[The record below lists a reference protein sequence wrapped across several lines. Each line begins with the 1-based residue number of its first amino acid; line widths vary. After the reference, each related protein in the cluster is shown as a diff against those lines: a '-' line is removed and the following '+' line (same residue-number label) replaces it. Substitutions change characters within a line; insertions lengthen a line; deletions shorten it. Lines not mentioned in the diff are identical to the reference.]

1 MDFFSMLLKWL
12 NSLPGAAALGMV
24 WGIMA
29 IGVYITYK
37 ILDVADLTVDGTI
50 CTGAATCALFI
61 TQGFPIP
68 VAIIAAI
75 IAGMLAGFVTG
86 ILHTLLGIPAILAGI
101 LTQLMLWSVNLKIMG
116 TPNISIPNRKYD
128 LWVSLGDPW
137 GSILVLAIFIA
148 VLIGILYWFFG
159 TEAGS
164 AIRATG
170 NNLQMSK
177 AQGIN
182 TDFTKILGLVI
193 SNGVVGLS
201 GALLAQY
208 NSFADISMG
217 NGAIVT
223 GLAAIIIGD
232 VVVSRF
238 ARNFALRLVGVIV
251 GGIIYYFVYQTII
264 FIGLD
269 TDLLKLLAAVVVAA
283 FLAAPYVK
291 KRYFKKT
298 KPSGGGK
305 NA

>member
-68 VAIIAAI
+68 VAIIAAV

-269 TDLLKLLAAVVVAA
+269 TDLLKLLAAVVVAI

>member
-269 TDLLKLLAAVVVAA
+269 TDLLKLLAAVVVAI

>member
-269 TDLLKLLAAVVVAA
+269 TDLLKLLAAVVVAIV
-283 FLAAPYVK
+283 LAAPYVK

>member
-1 MDFFSMLLKWL
+1 MM
-12 NSLPGAAALGMV
+12 
-24 WGIMA
+24 
-29 IGVYITYK
+29 
-37 ILDVADLTVDGTI
+37 
-50 CTGAATCALFI
+50 
-61 TQGFPIP
+61 
-68 VAIIAAI
+68 
-75 IAGMLAGFVTG
+75 AGFVTG

-148 VLIGILYWFFG
+148 VLIGVLYWFFG

-269 TDLLKLLAAVVVAA
+269 TDLLKLLAAVVVAI

-291 KRYFKKT
+291 KRYFNKT

>member
-68 VAIIAAI
+68 VAIIAAV

>member
-86 ILHTLLGIPAILAGI
+86 VLHTLLGIPAILAGI

-148 VLIGILYWFFG
+148 VLIGVLYWFFG

-269 TDLLKLLAAVVVAA
+269 TDLLKLLAAVVVAI

-291 KRYFKKT
+291 KRYFNKT

>member
-86 ILHTLLGIPAILAGI
+86 VLHTLLGIPAILAGI

-238 ARNFALRLVGVIV
+238 ARNFALRLTGVII

-298 KPSGGGK
+298 QTSGGGK

>member
-68 VAIIAAI
+68 VAIIAAV

-223 GLAAIIIGD
+223 GRAAIIIGD

-269 TDLLKLLAAVVVAA
+269 TDLLKLLAAVVVAI

>member
-75 IAGMLAGFVTG
+75 IAGMLAGLVTG
-86 ILHTLLGIPAILAGI
+86 VLHTLLGIPAILAGI

-238 ARNFALRLVGVIV
+238 ARNFALRLTGVII

-298 KPSGGGK
+298 KTSGGGK

>member
-75 IAGMLAGFVTG
+75 IAGMMAGFVTG

-148 VLIGILYWFFG
+148 VLIGVLYWFFG

-269 TDLLKLLAAVVVAA
+269 TDLLKLLAAVVVAI

-291 KRYFKKT
+291 KRYFNKT